1 VLGLHVALAPSIRPI
16 DEDIAMPWSW
26 KLIRIA
32 EIDVY
37 VHATFFMLIAWI
49 ALIHWNQSQNL
60 AAVIEGVAFILALFA
75 CVVLH
80 EFGHALTAARYGIRT
95 RDITLLPI
103 GGVARLERMPDVP
116 LQELWVALAGPAV
129 NVVIA
134 VVLFAWL
141 QASGAWEA
149 VEGIGVTTGAFAER
163 VMVANVILA
172 VFNLLPAF
180 PMDGGR
186 ALRAVLATRMEYTRA
201 TQVAAMVGQGM
212 AIFFAFIG
220 LLSNPML
227 IFIALFVW
235 IGAGQEASVVQM
247 KTALAGI
254 PLRRAMLTHFRTL
267 TPANTLGDAVDLLL
281 TGSQQDFPVVANGRV
296 EGMLTRS
303 DLVKA
308 LPQRGR
314 AALVADAMRD
324 CPIAQGSEML
334 ETVLGRLQGRDCHT
348 IPVVERGALI
358 GLVTMDNV
366 GEFLMIH
373 AAERGTANRAVSTE
387 QSRRHSTSA
396 S

>member
-1 VLGLHVALAPSIRPI
+1 
-16 DEDIAMPWSW
+16 MPWSW
-26 KLIRIA
+26 KLARIA
-32 EIDVY
+32 GIDVY
-37 VHATFFMLIAWI
+37 VHATFFMVIAWI
-49 ALIHWNQSQNL
+49 ALVHWNQSHTV
-60 AAVIEGVAFILALFA
+60 AAVVEGVGFILALFA

-80 EFGHALTAARYGIRT
+80 EYGHALTAARYGIHT

-134 VVLFAWL
+134 LVLFAGL
-141 QASGAWEA
+141 QLSGAWEA
-149 VEGIGVTTGAFAER
+149 VDGIGVTTGAFAER
-163 VMVANVILA
+163 VMIANVFLA
-172 VFNLLPAF
+172 AFNLLPAF

-201 TQVAAMVGQGM
+201 TQRAAVVGQGM
-212 AIFFAFIG
+212 AIVFGFIG
-220 LLSNPML
+220 LQSNPML

-267 TPANTLGDAVDLLL
+267 TPSSTLGDAVDLLL

-314 AALVADAMRD
+314 AALVTDSMRE
-324 CPIAQGSEML
+324 CPVAQASEML

-348 IPVVERGALI
+348 IPVLERGVLI

-373 AAERGTANRAVSTE
+373 AAERGTPDGRARAE
-387 QSRRHSTSA
+387 QPRRLQ
-396 S
+396 

>member
-1 VLGLHVALAPSIRPI
+1 
-16 DEDIAMPWSW
+16 MPWSW
-26 KLIRIA
+26 KLVRIA
-32 EIDVY
+32 GIDVY
-37 VHATFFMLIAWI
+37 VHATFVMVIAWI
-49 ALIHWNQSQNL
+49 ALIHWRESHNL
-60 AAVIEGVAFILALFA
+60 AAVIEGVGFILALFA

-103 GGVARLERMPDVP
+103 GGLARLERMPHVP
-116 LQELWVALAGPAV
+116 IQELWVALAGPAV

-134 VVLFAWL
+134 IVLFAWL

-149 VEGIGVTTGAFAER
+149 VEGIGVTTGGFVER
-163 VMVANVILA
+163 VMFANAFLVG
-172 VFNLLPAF
+172 FNLLPAF

-186 ALRAVLATRMEYTRA
+186 ALRAVLATRIEYTRA
-201 TQVAAMVGQGM
+201 TQLAATVGQGM
-212 AIFFAFIG
+212 AILFGFIG
-220 LLSNPML
+220 LQGNPML

-235 IGAGQEASVVQM
+235 IGAAQEASVVQM
-247 KTALAGI
+247 KSALAGI

-267 TPANTLGDAVDLLL
+267 TPTSTLGDAVDLLL

-296 EGMLTRS
+296 AGMLTRS

-314 AALVADAMRD
+314 AAPVTESMRECPVAQA
-324 CPIAQGSEML
+324 SEML

-348 IPVVERGALI
+348 IPVLDNGALI

-366 GEFLMIH
+366 GEFLMVH
-373 AAERGTANRAVSTE
+373 AAERGSSNGSG
-387 QSRRHSTSA
+387 
-396 S
+396 